1 MRKSLVAVSLLVL
14 IIVLGVVMHY
24 RNMQRPVRLDHIV
37 WQENRPRLIAQDS
50 VNKLLTL
57 VLRDSL
63 NAFKSGL
70 NLRNIEAVLNQNNW
84 VDQAQSYT
92 LIDGSLGVQITT
104 KLPIVRIEGDS
115 HYYLDKEGIPFPLS
129 PFQSVS
135 VPFFYGNPTA
145 EQAKSLISVMHDIQ
159 QDPFMDTHIVA
170 YQWTADGLTMEPRNH
185 DYAIVV
191 GNEKQLRQKLDKY
204 KVFYATM
211 RDSVLIDTYKKI
223 NLSFHGQVVCSK

>member
-63 NAFKSGL
+63 NAFKSGI
-70 NLRNIEAVLNQNNW
+70 NLRNIEATLNRNDW
-84 VDQAQSYT
+84 VEQAQSYT

-191 GNEKQLRQKLDKY
+191 GNEKQSRQKLDKY

>member
-63 NAFKSGL
+63 NAFKSGI
-70 NLRNIEAVLNQNNW
+70 NLRNIEATLNRNDW
-84 VDQAQSYT
+84 VEQAQSYT
-92 LIDGSLGVQITT
+92 LIDGSLGVKITT

>member
-70 NLRNIEAVLNQNNW
+70 NLRNIEATLNRNDW
-84 VDQAQSYT
+84 VEQAQSYT
-92 LIDGSLGVQITT
+92 LIDGSLGVKITT

>member
-63 NAFKSGL
+63 NAFKSGI
-70 NLRNIEAVLNQNNW
+70 NLRNIEATLNRNDW
-84 VDQAQSYT
+84 VEQAQSYT